1 MIRRSWRL
9 LLAALVIVLLIVAL
23 GVWVWV
29 WTPPAPPA
37 SLEHSN
43 LDGGAPLTSVTPA
56 TSIKTRIALA
66 VTAEDMLTDKQLLAI
81 SKDASARIIQVVL
94 PKDDCV
100 LQQKTFQ

>member
-23 GVWVWV
+23 GVWVW
-29 WTPPAPPA
+29 TRPAPPA

-66 VTAEDMLTDKQLLAI
+66 VTAEDMLSDK
-81 SKDASARIIQVVL
+81 
-94 PKDDCV
+94 
-100 LQQKTFQ
+100 